1 MFTGITEEKGKILN
15 PRSPLVIAASRI
27 TNDLS
32 VGDSV
37 AVNGVCL
44 TVTSFNK
51 NSFSLDVMNETYK
64 KTNLG
69 LLKCGDYVNLE
80 RAMPLNGRFGGHI
93 VSGHVDGTGEVKH
106 FYKDGIATIIEI
118 KAPIDILKY
127 IIPKGSVTLNGVSLT
142 VVSINNSCFSV
153 SLIPH
158 TRLST
163 TFERIKNGDIINI
176 ENDIV
181 GKYIEKFLNT
191 EKKEITKDFLSENGF
206 LGG

>member
-15 PRSPLVIAASRI
+15 PRSPLVIAANRI
-27 TNDLS
+27 TNDLA

-106 FYKDGIATIIEI
+106 VYKDGIATIIEI

-158 TRLST
+158 TRSST

-191 EKKEITKDFLSENGF
+191 EKTEITKDFLSENGF

>member
-27 TNDLS
+27 TNDLA

-93 VSGHVDGTGEVKH
+93 VSGHVDGTGEAKH
-106 FYKDGIATIIEI
+106 FY
-118 KAPIDILKY
+118 
-127 IIPKGSVTLNGVSLT
+127 
-142 VVSINNSCFSV
+142 
-153 SLIPH
+153 
-158 TRLST
+158 
-163 TFERIKNGDIINI
+163 
-176 ENDIV
+176 
-181 GKYIEKFLNT
+181 
-191 EKKEITKDFLSENGF
+191 
-206 LGG
+206 